1 MERCSM
7 QAMSGMVEM
16 LLNAGAEVDAL
27 TNDHWT
33 PLHEAAL
40 NGHVEA
46 VERLLR
52 AGAQVQTC
60 LCPLTPLPLTPLPT
74 TCRLC
79 LSMPAGL
86 LKSIL

>member
-1 MERCSM
+1 
-7 QAMSGMVEM
+7 MSVLAGNLGMVEM

-52 AGAQVQTC
+52 AGAQVQKC
-60 LCPLTPLPLTPLPT
+60 
-74 TCRLC
+74 
-79 LSMPAGL
+79 
-86 LKSIL
+86 

>member
-1 MERCSM
+1 
-7 QAMSGMVEM
+7 MVEM

-60 LCPLTPLPLTPLPT
+60 PC
-74 TCRLC
+74 C
-79 LSMPAGL
+79 
-86 LKSIL
+86 